1 MNRSEIEYRIKCL
14 NEGMFL
20 DSPFELITLRNSPD
34 YTYNKAIA
42 LVEKNSDKKCWYSV
56 NYKNCFKTWKDA
68 DIFLDGFCLARN
80 TNFDRVCER

>member
-14 NEGMFL
+14 NESMFL

-42 LVEKNSDKKCWYSV
+42 LVEKNSNKKCWYSV

>member
-20 DSPFELITLRNSPD
+20 DSPFELIILKNSPD

-42 LVEKNSDKKCWYSV
+42 LVDKESNRKDWYSV
-56 NYKNCFKTWKDA
+56 SYKNYFKTWKDA
-68 DIFLDGFCLARN
+68 DIFLDGFCLAKN
-80 TNFDRVCER
+80 TNFDKVCER

>member
-42 LVEKNSDKKCWYSV
+42 LVEKNS
-56 NYKNCFKTWKDA
+56 NKNVGTLLIIKIVSKLGKMPIYF
-68 DIFLDGFCLARN
+68 
-80 TNFDRVCER
+80 

>member
-42 LVEKNSDKKCWYSV
+42 LVEKNSNKKCWYSV

-68 DIFLDGFCLARN
+68 DIFLDGFCLGKN

>member
-42 LVEKNSDKKCWYSV
+42 LVEKNSNKKCWYSV

-80 TNFDRVCER
+80 INFDRVCER